1 MSKDKKKKN
10 TNKNT
15 NKGNPRSAGGDKYG
29 LENEAALLKGKGK
42 KLISNLKKGDIKA
55 IGKQYVAGDIPL
67 TVPSTFKPQI
77 KKLKKSKQQTNR
89 NNKRP

>member
-1 MSKDKKKKN
+1 MSKDKKK
-10 TNKNT
+10 KNT

-55 IGKQYVAGDIPL
+55 IGKQYTSGDIPL
-67 TVPSTFKPQI
+67 TIPSTFKPQI
-77 KKLKKSKQQTNR
+77 KKIKLAQNNR